1 MKTFLILF
9 EGMWFVLLVAA
20 IIFVVNLSS
29 KKNYL
34 LPFYKFLE
42 KRIKSKRLLLL
53 LLSAISG
60 VLPIPGRTII
70 SAAML
75 DTVSPNDD
83 RRKHY
88 GVINYLSTH
97 HYYLWSPLEATVLI
111 PLTVLGLSYFKFI
124 SIVLPL
130 FIVVF
135 TVIIFYVFFILK
147 ESDVV
152 INNFNKAGKTKKL
165 KWDLLLYVSLIIVI
179 SNIVKQ
185 YSESI
190 SNYIVENGSSVEL
203 AGALIFVSS
212 FILGSSGKFAGIVS
226 LLTSVFGLNYLPLF
240 FSLGYSG
247 YLISPMH
254 KCLIIN
260 KKYFNLSIRH
270 YVFLLLISTL
280 LITVGY
286 IST

>member
-1 MKTFLILF
+1 MLF
-9 EGMWFVLLVAA
+9 EGIWFVLLVAI
-20 IIFVVNLSS
+20 IIFVVNRSS

-34 LPFYKFLE
+34 FPFYKYLE
-42 KRIKSKRLLLL
+42 KQIKSKRMLLL

-75 DTVSPNDD
+75 DTISPNDN

-124 SIVLPL
+124 SIILPL
-130 FIVVF
+130 FVVVF
-135 TVIIFYVFFILK
+135 GVIMFYVFFILK

-152 INNFNKAGKTKKL
+152 INDFNKTGKVKKL
-165 KWDLLLYVSLIIVI
+165 KWDLLLYVSIVI
-179 SNIVKQ
+179 IISNLIKQ
-185 YSESI
+185 HSQTI

-203 AGALIFVSS
+203 AGGLIFVSS
-212 FILGSSGKFAGIVS
+212 FMLGSSGKFAGIVS
-226 LLTSVFGLNYLPLF
+226 LLTTAFGIKYFILF
-240 FSLGYSG
+240 FSIGYSA

-270 YVFLLLISTL
+270 YLFLILIGIV

-286 IST
+286 ISI